1 MPPNKKKGKR
11 GTKSASAEGA
21 ATQADLL
28 AKIAELSETPKTDA
42 EGECPSVDAA
52 ARVGSR
58 ALREVLA

>member
-1 MPPNKKKGKR
+1 MPPNKKKGKK

-42 EGECPSVDAA
+42 ECPSVDVA